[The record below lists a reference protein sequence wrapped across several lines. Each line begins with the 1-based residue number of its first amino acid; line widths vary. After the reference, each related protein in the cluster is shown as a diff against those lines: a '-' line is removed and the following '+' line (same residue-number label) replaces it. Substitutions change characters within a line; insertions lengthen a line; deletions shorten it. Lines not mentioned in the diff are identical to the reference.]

1 MPSHNLAPRAVS
13 RTELNMG
20 HLNTAIHADQSRIAF
35 IIMACAAV
43 IWATSIFAYQ
53 DARIARAIA
62 EERSV
67 AAQVESDR
75 AAAQE
80 HVREQERATF
90 ERLGIY

>member
-1 MPSHNLAPRAVS
+1 
-13 RTELNMG
+13 MG
-20 HLNTAIHADQSRIAF
+20 HLNTAIHADQNRIAF
-35 IIMACAAV
+35 IVMACAAA
-43 IWATSIFAYQ
+43 IWAASIFAYQ

-67 AAQVESDR
+67 AVQAENDR

-80 HVREQERATF
+80 RVREQERATF

>member
-1 MPSHNLAPRAVS
+1 
-13 RTELNMG
+13 MG
-20 HLNTAIHADQSRIAF
+20 YLNTAIHADQSRIAF
-35 IIMACAAV
+35 IVIACAAV

-80 HVREQERATF
+80 RVREEERATF

>member
-1 MPSHNLAPRAVS
+1 
-13 RTELNMG
+13 MG

-35 IIMACAAV
+35 IIMACVAA